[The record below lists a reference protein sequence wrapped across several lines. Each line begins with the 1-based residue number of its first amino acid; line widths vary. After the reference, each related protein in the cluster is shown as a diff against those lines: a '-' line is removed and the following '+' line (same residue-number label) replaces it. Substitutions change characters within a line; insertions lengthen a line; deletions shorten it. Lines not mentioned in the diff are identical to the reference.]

1 MTLVIYELWKNEKS
15 VWKASTEFNLERG
28 FVQQIIQ
35 QSATFSSGV
44 LHFCENLEEFW
55 PYKTLLQELMKRLQF
70 NCSSAELLP
79 LLELDCVKAGRAQQ
93 LYNAGFKTIETIAS
107 TKMQDIVE
115 KIKNLPINTAKRII
129 NSAGRI
135 LTERAEALQAQAE
148 DLLLQVTTE

>member
-1 MTLVIYELWKNEKS
+1 
-15 VWKASTEFNLERG
+15 
-28 FVQQIIQ
+28 VQQIIQ

-55 PYKTLLQELMKRLQF
+55 PYKTLFQELMKRLQF
-70 NCSSAELLP
+70 NCSSVELLP

-107 TKMQDIVE
+107 SKVQNIIE
-115 KIKNLPINTAKRII
+115 KIKNLPLNTAKRIVS
-129 NSAGRI
+129 SAARI

-148 DLLLQVTTE
+148 DILLQVTTE